1 MSLQTQLLKQD
12 HNILLWKKRA
22 VTGSTQLTKAI
33 IIEIKHAPVLTV
45 SRGYNSRFL
54 QMILVH

>member
-1 MSLQTQLLKQD
+1 M
-12 HNILLWKKRA
+12 LLWKKRA
-22 VTGSTQLTKAI
+22 VTGSTQLSQTI
-33 IIEIKHAPVLTV
+33 IIDIKHAPVLTV